1 MFNKKIKKEII
12 IEGMMC
18 EHCKT
23 KVEKAL
29 SEITNVSKVKVNLQE
44 KKATIYSKNSI
55 NEQDIKNAILQL
67 GYKIIKIGEDK

>member
-18 EHCKT
+18 EHCKA

-29 SEITNVSKVKVNLQE
+29 SEITNVSKVKVNLQD